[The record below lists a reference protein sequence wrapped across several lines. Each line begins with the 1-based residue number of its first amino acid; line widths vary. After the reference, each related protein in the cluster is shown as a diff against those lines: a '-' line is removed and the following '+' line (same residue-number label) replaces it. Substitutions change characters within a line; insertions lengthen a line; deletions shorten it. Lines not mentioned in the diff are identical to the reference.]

1 MRYNYKYNKSQ
12 RSAIFRDMTLLDSYI
27 EEIVNKRA
35 ERVRKHMKQT
45 INVDRSGISELV
57 QKFNDFL
64 AN

>member
-1 MRYNYKYNKSQ
+1 MRYNYKYNKTQ
-12 RSAIFRDMTLLDSYI
+12 RSAIFRDMSLLDSYI

-35 ERVRKHMKQT
+35 ERVRKHMKQM
-45 INVDRSGISELV
+45 INVDKSGISELV

>member
-12 RSAIFRDMTLLDSYI
+12 RSAIFRDMILLDSYI

>member
-1 MRYNYKYNKSQ
+1 MRYNYKYNKTQ
-12 RSAIFRDMTLLDSYI
+12 RSTIFRDMSLLDSYI

-45 INVDRSGISELV
+45 ISVDKSGISELV
-57 QKFNDFL
+57 EKFNDFL